1 MSVEEMQ
8 RVPIIKTGERERN
21 ERTRRR
27 KKKKEERRRKK
38 KKKKWATTMLKSAYI
53 IFGKSYVSACSCV
66 SVEEWFER
74 HRQVGRGRVGG

>member
-1 MSVEEMQ
+1 MQ

-21 ERTRRR
+21 ERT
-27 KKKKEERRRKK
+27 RRRKK